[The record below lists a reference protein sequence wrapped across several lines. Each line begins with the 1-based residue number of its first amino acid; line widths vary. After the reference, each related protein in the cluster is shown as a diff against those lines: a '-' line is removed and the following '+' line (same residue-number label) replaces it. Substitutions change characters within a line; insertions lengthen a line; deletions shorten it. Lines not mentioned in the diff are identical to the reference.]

1 VTAVVYKYDHEQT
14 ALHRYGLAILATAI
28 ALTIRRAL
36 GPMLHNNAPYLMLWP
51 AIAFSAWYC
60 GPGPGFAAM
69 AIGVAGVWLWIV
81 PNVPLFIDGA
91 AVTNTGVGLA
101 AFMVMSSII
110 IAMGALARR
119 RESHER
125 ALAAE
130 KSEATSKFKA
140 VFNQSTVFAGIL
152 AVDGT
157 VQEVNRLSL
166 EVCGYRAEEVA
177 GKPFWETPL
186 WGNSNETRKTIR
198 EACENAANGKSFRRI
213 TSYWWADGSEHIADL
228 SVHPI
233 FDDQGRVF
241 LIYPTGSDVT
251 ELKRIEDSY
260 RRLAEALELQVRDR
274 TQELEMRNTEVIEQA
289 AMLRSL
295 SQRLLM
301 AQDEER
307 RRVAREL
314 HDSAGQIVTALTL
327 SLQAMRQNLDGLSP
341 RVLNSVEDC
350 DELLQQLSRDIRTMS
365 YLLHPPMLD
374 EIGLSAALQW
384 YVSGLNERGG
394 LTVSLSMPENLGRFA
409 RGLDLVLFRLIQE
422 CLTNVYRH
430 SSSRTAMIRLDVK
443 NGRVHLDVA
452 DEGRG
457 IAPQKLREIQREG
470 AGVGMQGMRERIRPF
485 HGEMDVQS
493 TPAGTT
499 VKFAFPVPEGEPE
512 ADALATGVL

>member
-1 VTAVVYKYDHEQT
+1 MSSAAYTNPRHNS
-14 ALHRYGLAILATAI
+14 ALRRYGLAILATAI

-36 GPMLHNNAPYLMLWP
+36 GPVLHNNAPYLMLWP

-60 GPGPGFAAM
+60 GPGPGLVSMVMGA
-69 AIGVAGVWLWIV
+69 AGVWLWIV
-81 PNVPLFIDGA
+81 PTVPLFVDGA

-101 AFMVMSSII
+101 AFLVMSSII
-110 IAMGALARR
+110 IAMGALART
-119 RESHER
+119 RELNER

-152 AVDGT
+152 ALDGT
-157 VQEVNRLSL
+157 VQEVNRLNL
-166 EVCGYRAEEVA
+166 ELCGYKTGDVA
-177 GKPFWETPL
+177 GRPFWETPL
-186 WGNSNETRKTIR
+186 WGTADETRKAIR
-198 EACENAANGKSFRRI
+198 AACENAASGRSFRRV
-213 TSYWWADGSEHIADL
+213 TPYWWADGTEHIADL

-233 FDDQGRVF
+233 LDDHGSVF
-241 LIYPTGSDVT
+241 LIHATGSDVT

-260 RRLAEALELQVRDR
+260 RRLAEALELQVRER
-274 TQELEMRNTEVIEQA
+274 TQELEVRNNEVIEQA

-327 SLQAMRQNLDGLSP
+327 SLQTIRQHDGLPPKVS
-341 RVLNSVEDC
+341 SGVEAC
-350 DELLQQLSRDIRTMS
+350 DTLLHQLSRDIRTMS

-384 YVSGLNERGG
+384 YVSGLNDRGG
-394 LTVSLSMPENLGRFA
+394 LTVSLAMPDNLGRFA

-430 SSSRTAMIRLDVK
+430 SSSRTATIRIDV
-443 NGRVHLDVA
+443 RDRRIHLDVA
-452 DEGRG
+452 DDGRG

-470 AGVGMQGMRERIRPF
+470 SGVGMQGMRERIRPF
-485 HGEMDVQS
+485 DGEMNVLS
-493 TPAGTT
+493 TASGTT
-499 VKFAFPVPEGEPE
+499 VKFTFPVPEGEPE
-512 ADALATGVL
+512 ADALASGVL

>member
-1 VTAVVYKYDHEQT
+1 MNSIAYKDDHDQT
-14 ALHRYGLAILATAI
+14 ALQRYALAILATAI
-28 ALTIRRAL
+28 ALSIRKAL
-36 GPMLHNNAPYLMLWP
+36 GPVLHNNAPYLMLWP

-60 GPGPGFAAM
+60 GPGPAFASTAT
-69 AIGVAGVWLWIV
+69 GVTGVWLWIV
-81 PNVPLFIDGA
+81 PNVPLFIDGS

-101 AFMVMSSII
+101 AFLVMSSII
-110 IAMGALARR
+110 IAMGALARK
-119 RESHER
+119 RESRER
-125 ALAAE
+125 ALAAD

-152 AVDGT
+152 TPDGI
-157 VQEVNRLSL
+157 VQEVNRMSL
-166 EVCGYRAEEVA
+166 EVCGYTAEDVA
-177 GKPFWETPL
+177 GKPFWDTPL
-186 WGNSNETRKTIR
+186 WGSSEETRHTIR
-198 EACENAANGKSFRRI
+198 QACRNAAIGKSFRRI
-213 TSYWWADGSEHIADL
+213 MPYWWADGSEHIADL

-251 ELKRIEDSY
+251 ELKKIEDSY
-260 RRLAEALELQVRDR
+260 RRLAEALELQVRER
-274 TQELEMRNTEVIEQA
+274 TQELEIRNSEVIEQS

-327 SLQAMRQNLDGLSP
+327 SLEAMRQNADGLAPKVS
-341 RVLNSVEDC
+341 SGVEEC
-350 DELLQQLSRDIRTMS
+350 DTLLQQLSREIRTMS

-394 LTVSLSMPENLGRFA
+394 LTVSLSMPESLGRFA

-430 SSSRTAMIRLDVK
+430 SASRTAAIRLELK
-443 NGRVHLDVA
+443 NGRVHLEVA
-452 DEGRG
+452 DEGQG
-457 IAPQKLREIQREG
+457 IAPSKLREIQREG

-485 HGEMDVQS
+485 HGEMNVQS

-499 VKFAFPVPEGEPE
+499 VKFMFPVPEVEPE
-512 ADALATGVL
+512 ADAMATGVL